1 MYIFYYTT
9 NQSSIFVKKKN
20 QWSFFVNTLIPYVQ
34 KMEKIFANPWWLR
47 KFCWPSLFLLMRCE
61 KIQCKNHH
69 VKIFDLRRKFQK
81 NKPSR
86 TELYY
91 IAQKTFST
99 IWWKTPQ
106 ISQEDAIFPK
116 NKPRNYH
123 ILPNFFGSNQS
134 QRKPDLTK
142 KNRASNFVFWKFL
155 IKLVGPGIFFW
166 NEKLNQN
173 LCAMFWSKFFCFV
186 FFPNAIITFFTC
198 HIIPNI
204 RANFPVKKLG
214 LKPHHFTLLV
224 FLRMY
229 VACKNIRLG
238 KNYYY
243 FFLWFNPNCPM

>member
-1 MYIFYYTT
+1 MAVDAHYLLQKETLCGIKIVFALFDTISLKIILW
-9 NQSSIFVKKKN
+9 SSPIMCLIFVHFLLYNKPKLNFCKEKKN

-134 QRKPDLTK
+134 QK
-142 KNRASNFVFWKFL
+142 KAW
-155 IKLVGPGIFFW
+155 
-166 NEKLNQN
+166 LN
-173 LCAMFWSKFFCFV
+173 
-186 FFPNAIITFFTC
+186 
-198 HIIPNI
+198 
-204 RANFPVKKLG
+204 
-214 LKPHHFTLLV
+214 
-224 FLRMY
+224 
-229 VACKNIRLG
+229 
-238 KNYYY
+238 
-243 FFLWFNPNCPM
+243 

>member
-69 VKIFDLRRKFQK
+69 VKIFDLLKKIKTPLPNRTVLYCSK
-81 NKPSR
+81 NCFHNLKKKPSDLTGR
-86 TELYY
+86 RN
-91 IAQKTFST
+91 FS
-99 IWWKTPQ
+99 K
-106 ISQEDAIFPK
+106 
-116 NKPRNYH
+116 KPRNYH

-173 LCAMFWSKFFCFV
+173 LCAMFWSKFFV
-186 FFPNAIITFFTC
+186 LYFFP
-198 HIIPNI
+198 
-204 RANFPVKKLG
+204 
-214 LKPHHFTLLV
+214 
-224 FLRMY
+224 MQ
-229 VACKNIRLG
+229 
-238 KNYYY
+238 
-243 FFLWFNPNCPM
+243 